1 VTVELIGVH
10 AGSALLAGVSELTLA
25 RWQFAI
31 TTLVHFIFVPLTLG
45 LAPWLAIMQTKWFRS
60 GDDAWLRL
68 TRFFGTLFLIN
79 FAVGVATG
87 LVQEFQFGMN
97 WSSFSAYVG
106 DVFGSPLA
114 IEGLGAFML
123 EATFIGLWVFGW
135 DRLGRK
141 THLATVYM
149 VWFGSWLSAY
159 FIIAANSWMQH
170 PVGYQ
175 LNTQLNRA
183 QATDISKILFQ
194 EFTIAAYIHVILA
207 GLMTGLFVVL
217 AVSCWHLLRRRNVDL
232 FRRTASAA
240 AVIGVLLTLAQLG
253 WGSEFGV
260 YTTKVQPMKIA
271 ASEALWNTAE
281 PAPFSLIQIGGFT
294 TSDQSPSFTIEI
306 PGLLSFLAT
315 NSFKKP
321 VTGMNQ
327 TQSQEQQQYGPGN
340 YLPPVEL
347 VYWSMRVMAYGG
359 VLALLIATAG
369 ALLVWRHRLQEAR
382 WFHRAAIAGLVLP
395 FLSNFAGWVMTETGR
410 QPWIAYGLL
419 RTADGVSPVV
429 SVWQVAL
436 SLGSFVVLYLLL
448 IVADIW
454 LMARF
459 ARVDPGPAEPSEPEA
474 DAGVRAAP
482 AY

>member
-1 VTVELIGVH
+1 MHV
-10 AGSALLAGVSELTLA
+10 ALVLLGGISELTLA
-25 RWQFAI
+25 RWQFAM
-31 TTLVHFIFVPLTLG
+31 TTLFHFVFVPLTLG
-45 LAPWLAIMQTKWFRS
+45 LAPLLALMETQWVRT
-60 GDDAWLRL
+60 GNDAWLRL

-79 FAVGVATG
+79 FVIGVATG

-97 WSSFSAYVG
+97 WSAFSAYVG

-141 THLATVYM
+141 THLATIYL
-149 VWFGSWLSAY
+149 VWLGTWASAY

-175 LNTQLNRA
+175 INNQLHRA
-183 QATDISKILFQ
+183 QATDIGKILFQ

-207 GLMTGLFVVL
+207 GLMTGVFVVL
-217 AVSCWHLLRRRNVDL
+217 AVSCWHLFRRRNVDL
-232 FRRTASAA
+232 FKRTARVA
-240 AVIGVLLTLAQLG
+240 IVLGIPITLVQLG

-271 ASEALWNTAE
+271 AAEALWNTAD
-281 PAPFSLIQIGGFT
+281 PAPFSLVQIGGFT
-294 TSDQSPSFTIEI
+294 VNDETPSFDIAI
-306 PGLLSFLAT
+306 PGLLSFLST

-327 TQSQEQQQYGPGN
+327 VQSQYQQQYGSGN

-347 VYWSMRVMAYGG
+347 VFWSMRVMAYAG
-359 VLALLIATAG
+359 VLS
-369 ALLVWRHRLQEAR
+369 LLVALVGGLLWWRRRLEDAG
-382 WFHRAAIAGLVLP
+382 WFHVAAMAAVVLP
-395 FLSNFAGWVMTETGR
+395 YISGFAGWILTETGR

-419 RTADGVSPVV
+419 RTADGVSPLV
-429 SVWQVAL
+429 SGGEVAL
-436 SLGSFVVLYLLL
+436 SLGSFVLLYGILV
-448 IVADIW
+448 VAFVW
-454 LMARF
+454 LMARY
-459 ARVDPGPAEPSEPEA
+459 ARLDPPEAFPAEAPSR
-474 DAGVRAAP
+474 AGERAAP